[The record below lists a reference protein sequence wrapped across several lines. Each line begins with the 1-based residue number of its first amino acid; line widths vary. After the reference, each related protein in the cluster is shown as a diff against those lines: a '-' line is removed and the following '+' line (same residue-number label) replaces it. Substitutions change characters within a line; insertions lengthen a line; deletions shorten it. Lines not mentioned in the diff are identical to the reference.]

1 MNEPRE
7 RTHPRTIRE
16 ALERGL
22 VAIPGVERRPSRYGD
37 GLSYFTGAHE
47 IAHFHGDRRLDVRLA
62 RQELREL
69 RAEGP
74 IDQRLRTRGRVADWA
89 EIHLAEVEEIPFA
102 LMMFERAVRANS

>member
-1 MNEPRE
+1 MKDPRKGT
-7 RTHPRTIRE
+7 RSRTIRE

-37 GLSYFTGAHE
+37 GLSYFTGARE
-47 IAHFHGDRRLDVRLA
+47 IAHFHGDRRLDVRLT
-62 RQELREL
+62 REELREF

-89 EIHLAEVEEIPFA
+89 EIQLEEMEDIPFA
-102 LMMFERAVRANS
+102 LMIFERAVRANS